1 MRFRALL
8 FLTLFACGSVPDET
22 SIPPGGRLFPPA
34 GVIRGTVTY
43 QGPRPCSRN
52 GHIVGNAIVLLFDR
66 RNPPP
71 PRGLAN
77 TAVNFVA
84 VTGDSLFV
92 NEPRWT
98 GTQPYCPV
106 DHGFKETI
114 TVAAPFAVSPLDGG
128 SYLLE
133 AFFDYTGDFLPTF
146 KFRNLPER
154 GDIAGGDLDTAD
166 ALKPGNAGN
175 PNYAP
180 RFLPVDVGIA
190 QPLPDG
196 APPDAVPS
204 FIVPS
209 SGFVADDVSV
219 TIGLPLPL
227 ARPYFYP
234 QGMQVV
240 FDPNNPDT
248 ISTTVGWSSDAPAQ
262 VQVPS
267 ALENPNDA
275 SYPNYAPVL
284 TMPQD
289 IQIFAQPM
297 VPTPGNGNHFEQAF
311 PHLRIQ
317 AGVPQGEL
325 MAAEASPFSLQIPP
339 SGGSL
344 FVWQNAAQDATGT
357 YVPQNIPESA
367 AVPVPQLW
375 PLVVLSKLSDDPT
388 KDMTFGVAGTDPASL
403 NAQGGPG
410 VPVVVLQA
418 ITLLPEAMGESIVDT
433 ALLHSKPYFADAAN
447 TQPNLF
453 PSDHVT
459 VLLRPAVICFDSLFD
474 ATNPDKRGVLVTP
487 WAMGTTAD
495 LPTGTPNQPIIDPKG
510 LLANA
515 QFAALV
521 RDVQFGCLP
530 VGRYAVNVVY
540 PDGQAWT
547 VPNEAG
553 SCAGPNSAEGKTDY
567 GMTPPTCTL
576 KPRPILYSQGNR
588 AVVEITPAAD
598 MTHCQGMQAVPAV
611 CLPK

>member
-1 MRFRALL
+1 
-8 FLTLFACGSVPDET
+8 
-22 SIPPGGRLFPPA
+22 
-34 GVIRGTVTY
+34 
-43 QGPRPCSRN
+43 
-52 GHIVGNAIVLLFDR
+52 
-66 RNPPP
+66 
-71 PRGLAN
+71 
-77 TAVNFVA
+77 
-84 VTGDSLFV
+84 
-92 NEPRWT
+92 
-98 GTQPYCPV
+98 
-106 DHGFKETI
+106 
-114 TVAAPFAVSPLDGG
+114 
-128 SYLLE
+128 
-133 AFFDYTGDFLPTF
+133 
-146 KFRNLPER
+146 
-154 GDIAGGDLDTAD
+154 
-166 ALKPGNAGN
+166 
-175 PNYAP
+175 
-180 RFLPVDVGIA
+180 
-190 QPLPDG
+190 
-196 APPDAVPS
+196 
-204 FIVPS
+204 
-209 SGFVADDVSV
+209 
-219 TIGLPLPL
+219 
-227 ARPYFYP
+227 
-234 QGMQVV
+234 MQVV

-388 KDMTFGVAGTDPASL
+388 KDTSFGVRGTDPASL

-418 ITLLPEAMGESIVDT
+418 ITLLPETMGESIVDT
-433 ALLHSKPYFADAAN
+433 ALLHPKPYFADAAN

-453 PSDHVT
+453 ASDHVT

-495 LPTGTPNQPIIDPKG
+495 LPTGMPNQPIIDPKG

-553 SCAGPNSAEGKTDY
+553 SCAGPNSAEGMTDY